1 MSNRPITLKIE
12 YHHSRANR
20 LNHKENAMNVIG
32 FDISKDTIDVT
43 LLRNSGQV
51 DYIKIANACEGFEKL
66 NDWIRSKRIRKIS
79 ISMETTGI
87 YYEEAADY
95 FSAIYQVFVINPLK
109 IKEYS
114 KSQFSH
120 TKTDKADSRLIAE
133 YTKRHLDKLTPF
145 RSSENPTLY
154 KLINLLQQLKE
165 QQKETKNRLHTAK
178 DIYIKSTHEAIIELL
193 EEKIDQ
199 TSKRIEGMIKQKE
212 SLNIEYQNLQT
223 IPAIGKETALILLRH
238 LTDKNFETANKFVA
252 FAGLS
257 PKIEQSGTSV
267 KKNGRL
273 SQYGHRQLKRALF
286 MPALV
291 AYRMNAFPQL
301 VSNLEAAKKPKMIII
316 VALMRKLAKI
326 AFYIHK
332 TKKPFDKARHQ
343 TV

>member
-1 MSNRPITLKIE
+1 
-12 YHHSRANR
+12 
-20 LNHKENAMNVIG
+20 MNVIG
-32 FDISKDTIDVT
+32 LDVSKDTIDAT
-43 LLRNSGQV
+43 LIKTKGSK
-51 DYIKIANACEGFEKL
+51 DYIKISNDTEGFENL
-66 NDWIRSKRIRKIS
+66 INWIKTKRIRKIA
-79 ISMETTGI
+79 ISMEATGI
-87 YYEEAADY
+87 YYEQAAEY
-95 FSAIYQVFVINPLK
+95 LSAIYTVYVINPLK
-109 IKEYS
+109 IKEYA

-120 TKTDKADSRLIAE
+120 TKTDKADSKLIAE
-133 YTKRHLDKLTPF
+133 FANRHLDKLTPF
-145 RSSENPTLY
+145 KPSENPILY
-154 KLINLLQQLKE
+154 KLVNLLQQLKE
-165 QQKETKNRLHTAK
+165 QQKETQNRLHTAK
-178 DIYIKSTHEAIIELL
+178 DIYIKSTHEEIIELL

-223 IPAIGKETALILLRH
+223 IPAIGKETAVILLRH

-267 KKNGRL
+267 NKKGRL
-273 SQYGHRQLKRALF
+273 SRYGHRQLKRALF

-301 VSNLEAAKKPKMIII
+301 VRNLESAKKPKMIII

>member
-1 MSNRPITLKIE
+1 
-12 YHHSRANR
+12 
-20 LNHKENAMNVIG
+20 MNVIG
-32 FDISKDTIDVT
+32 LDVSKDTIDAT
-43 LLRNSGQV
+43 LITTKGSK
-51 DYIKIANACEGFEKL
+51 DYIKISNNTEGFENL
-66 NDWIRSKRIRKIS
+66 INWIKTKRIRKIA
-79 ISMETTGI
+79 ISMEATGI
-87 YYEEAADY
+87 YYEQAAEY
-95 FSAIYQVFVINPLK
+95 LSELYTVYVINPLK
-109 IKEYS
+109 IKEYA

-120 TKTDKADSRLIAE
+120 TKTDKADSKLIAE
-133 YTKRHLDKLTPF
+133 FANRHLDKLTPF
-145 RSSENPTLY
+145 RPSENPTLY

-165 QQKETKNRLHTAK
+165 QQKETQNRLHTAK

-223 IPAIGKETALILLRH
+223 IPAIGKETAVILLRH

-326 AFYIHK
+326 TFYIHK
-332 TKKPFDKARHQ
+332 TKKSFDKERHQ

>member
-1 MSNRPITLKIE
+1 
-12 YHHSRANR
+12 
-20 LNHKENAMNVIG
+20 MNVIG
-32 FDISKDTIDVT
+32 LDVSKDTIDAT
-43 LLRNSGQV
+43 LITTKGSK
-51 DYIKIANACEGFEKL
+51 DYIKISNNTEGFENL
-66 NDWIRSKRIRKIS
+66 INWIKTKRIRKIA
-79 ISMETTGI
+79 ISMEATGI
-87 YYEEAADY
+87 YYEQAAEY
-95 FSAIYQVFVINPLK
+95 LSALYTVYVINPLK
-109 IKEYS
+109 IKEYA

-120 TKTDKADSRLIAE
+120 TKTDKADSKLIAE
-133 YTKRHLDKLTPF
+133 FANRHLDKLTSF
-145 RSSENPTLY
+145 RPSENPILY
-154 KLINLLQQLKE
+154 KLVNLLQQLKE
-165 QQKETKNRLHTAK
+165 QQKETQNRLHTAK

-199 TSKRIEGMIKQKE
+199 TSKRIDGMIKQKE

-223 IPAIGKETALILLRH
+223 IPAIGKETAVILLRH

-267 KKNGRL
+267 NKKGRL
-273 SQYGHRQLKRALF
+273 SRYGHRQLKRALF

>member
-1 MSNRPITLKIE
+1 
-12 YHHSRANR
+12 
-20 LNHKENAMNVIG
+20 MNVIG
-32 FDISKDTIDVT
+32 LDVSKDTIDAT
-43 LLRNSGQV
+43 LITTKGSKE
-51 DYIKIANACEGFEKL
+51 YIKISNNTKGFESL
-66 NDWIRSKRIRKIS
+66 INWIKTKRIRKIA
-79 ISMETTGI
+79 ISMEATGI
-87 YYEEAADY
+87 YYEQAAEY
-95 FSAIYQVFVINPLK
+95 LSALYTVYVINPLK
-109 IKEYS
+109 IKEYA

-120 TKTDKADSRLIAE
+120 TKTDKADSKLIAE
-133 YTKRHLDKLTPF
+133 FANRHLDKLTPF
-145 RSSENPTLY
+145 RPSENPILY
-154 KLINLLQQLKE
+154 KLVNLLQQLKE
-165 QQKETKNRLHTAK
+165 QQKETQNRLHTAK

-199 TSKRIEGMIKQKE
+199 TSKRIESMIKQKE

-223 IPAIGKETALILLRH
+223 IPAIGKETAVILLRH

-267 KKNGRL
+267 NKKGRL
-273 SQYGHRQLKRALF
+273 SRYGHRQLKRALF

>member
-1 MSNRPITLKIE
+1 
-12 YHHSRANR
+12 
-20 LNHKENAMNVIG
+20 MNVIG
-32 FDISKDTIDVT
+32 LDVSKDTIDAT
-43 LLRNSGQV
+43 LITTKGSK
-51 DYIKIANACEGFEKL
+51 DYIKISNSTDGFENL
-66 NDWIRSKRIRKIS
+66 INWIKTKRIRKIA
-79 ISMETTGI
+79 ISMEATGI
-87 YYEEAADY
+87 YYEPAAEY
-95 FSAIYQVFVINPLK
+95 LSALYTVYVINPLK
-109 IKEYS
+109 IKEYA

-120 TKTDKADSRLIAE
+120 TKTDKADSKLIAE
-133 YTKRHLDKLTPF
+133 FANRHLDKLTPF
-145 RSSENPTLY
+145 RPSENPTLY

-165 QQKETKNRLHTAK
+165 QQKETQNRLHTAK
-178 DIYIKSTHEAIIELL
+178 DIYIKSTHEAIIELI

-199 TSKRIEGMIKQKE
+199 TSKRIECMIKQKE

-223 IPAIGKETALILLRH
+223 IPAIGKETAVILLRH

-267 KKNGRL
+267 NKKGRL
-273 SQYGHRQLKRALF
+273 SRYGHRQLKRALF

>member
-1 MSNRPITLKIE
+1 
-12 YHHSRANR
+12 
-20 LNHKENAMNVIG
+20 MNVIG
-32 FDISKDTIDVT
+32 LDVSKDTIDAT
-43 LLRNSGQV
+43 LITTKGSKE
-51 DYIKIANACEGFEKL
+51 YIKISNNTEGFENL
-66 NDWIRSKRIRKIS
+66 INWIKTKRIRKIA
-79 ISMETTGI
+79 ISMEATGI
-87 YYEEAADY
+87 YYEKASEY
-95 FSAIYQVFVINPLK
+95 LSALYTVYVINPLK
-109 IKEYS
+109 IKEYA

-120 TKTDKADSRLIAE
+120 TKTDKADSKLIAE
-133 YTKRHLDKLTPF
+133 FAGRHLDKLTPF
-145 RSSENPTLY
+145 RPSENPTLC

-165 QQKETKNRLHTAK
+165 QQKETQNRLHTAK
-178 DIYIKSTHEAIIELL
+178 DIYIKSTHESIIELL

-199 TSKRIEGMIKQKE
+199 TSKRIEGMIKQKA

-223 IPAIGKETALILLRH
+223 IPAIGKETAVILLRH

-291 AYRMNAFPQL
+291 AYRMNVFPQL

>member
-1 MSNRPITLKIE
+1 
-12 YHHSRANR
+12 
-20 LNHKENAMNVIG
+20 MNVIG
-32 FDISKDTIDVT
+32 LDVSKDTMDAT
-43 LLRNSGQV
+43 LITTKGSK
-51 DYIKIANACEGFEKL
+51 DYIKIYNNTEGFENL
-66 NDWIRSKRIRKIS
+66 INWIKTKRIRKIA
-79 ISMETTGI
+79 ISMEATGI
-87 YYEEAADY
+87 YYEQAAEY
-95 FSAIYQVFVINPLK
+95 LSALYTVYVINPLK
-109 IKEYS
+109 IKEYA

-120 TKTDKADSRLIAE
+120 TKTDKSDSKLIAE
-133 YTKRHLDKLTPF
+133 FANQHLDKLTPF
-145 RSSENPTLY
+145 RPSENPTLY

-165 QQKETKNRLHTAK
+165 QQKETQNRLHTAK
-178 DIYIKSTHEAIIELL
+178 DIYIKSTHESIIELL

-223 IPAIGKETALILLRH
+223 IPAIGKETAVILLRH

-267 KKNGRL
+267 NKKGRL
-273 SQYGHRQLKRALF
+273 SRYGHRQLKRALF

>member
-1 MSNRPITLKIE
+1 
-12 YHHSRANR
+12 
-20 LNHKENAMNVIG
+20 MNVIG
-32 FDISKDTIDVT
+32 LDVSKDTIDAT
-43 LLRNSGQV
+43 LITTKGSK
-51 DYIKIANACEGFEKL
+51 DYIKISNNNEGFENL
-66 NDWIRSKRIRKIS
+66 INWIKTKRIRKIA
-79 ISMETTGI
+79 ISMEATGI
-87 YYEEAADY
+87 YYEQAAEY
-95 FSAIYQVFVINPLK
+95 LSVLYTVYVINPLK
-109 IKEYS
+109 IKEYA

-120 TKTDKADSRLIAE
+120 TKTDKADSKLIAE
-133 YTKRHLDKLTPF
+133 FANRHLDKLTSF
-145 RSSENPTLY
+145 RPSENPTLY

-165 QQKETKNRLHTAK
+165 QQKETQNRLHTAK

-199 TSKRIEGMIKQKE
+199 TSKRIEGMIKQKA

-223 IPAIGKETALILLRH
+223 IPAIGKETAVILLRH

-291 AYRMNAFPQL
+291 AYRMNVFPQL

>member
-1 MSNRPITLKIE
+1 
-12 YHHSRANR
+12 
-20 LNHKENAMNVIG
+20 MNVIG
-32 FDISKDTIDVT
+32 LDVSKDTIDAT
-43 LLRNSGQV
+43 LITNKGSE
-51 DYIKIANACEGFEKL
+51 DYIKISNNTEGFENL
-66 NDWIRSKRIRKIS
+66 INWIKTKRIRKIA
-79 ISMETTGI
+79 ISMEATGI
-87 YYEEAADY
+87 YYEQAAEY
-95 FSAIYQVFVINPLK
+95 LSVLYTVYVINPLK
-109 IKEYS
+109 IKEYA

-120 TKTDKADSRLIAE
+120 TKTDKADSKLIAE
-133 YTKRHLDKLTPF
+133 FANRHLDKLTSF
-145 RSSENPTLY
+145 RPSENPTLY

-165 QQKETKNRLHTAK
+165 QQKETQNRLHTAK

-223 IPAIGKETALILLRH
+223 IPAIGKETAVILLRH

-267 KKNGRL
+267 NKKGRL
-273 SQYGHRQLKRALF
+273 SRYGHRQLKRALF
-286 MPALV
+286 MPAIV

-301 VSNLEAAKKPKMIII
+301 VRNLEAAKKPKMIII

>member
-1 MSNRPITLKIE
+1 
-12 YHHSRANR
+12 
-20 LNHKENAMNVIG
+20 MNVIG
-32 FDISKDTIDVT
+32 LDVSKDTIDAT
-43 LLRNSGQV
+43 LITTKGNK
-51 DYIKIANACEGFEKL
+51 DYIKISNSTEGFENL
-66 NDWIRSKRIRKIS
+66 INWIKTKRIRKIA
-79 ISMETTGI
+79 ISMEATGI
-87 YYEEAADY
+87 YYEQAAEY
-95 FSAIYQVFVINPLK
+95 LSALYTVYVINPLK
-109 IKEYS
+109 IKEYA

-120 TKTDKADSRLIAE
+120 TKTDKADSKLIAE
-133 YTKRHLDKLTPF
+133 FANRHLDKLTPF
-145 RSSENPTLY
+145 RPSENPILY
-154 KLINLLQQLKE
+154 KLVNLLQQLKE
-165 QQKETKNRLHTAK
+165 QQKETQNRLYTAK

-223 IPAIGKETALILLRH
+223 IPAIGKETAVILLRH

-267 KKNGRL
+267 NKKGRL
-273 SQYGHRQLKRALF
+273 SRYGHRQLKRALF

-291 AYRMNAFPQL
+291 AYRMGAFPQL
-301 VSNLEAAKKPKMIII
+301 VRNLESAKKPKMIII

>member
-1 MSNRPITLKIE
+1 
-12 YHHSRANR
+12 
-20 LNHKENAMNVIG
+20 MNVIG
-32 FDISKDTIDVT
+32 LDVSKDTIDAT
-43 LLRNSGQV
+43 LITTKGSK
-51 DYIKIANACEGFEKL
+51 DYIKISNSTEGFENL
-66 NDWIRSKRIRKIS
+66 INWIKTKRIRKIA
-79 ISMETTGI
+79 ISMEATGI
-87 YYEEAADY
+87 YYEQAAEY
-95 FSAIYQVFVINPLK
+95 LSALYTIFVINPLK
-109 IKEYS
+109 IKEYA

-120 TKTDKADSRLIAE
+120 TKTDKADSKLIAE
-133 YTKRHLDKLTPF
+133 FANRHLDKLTSF
-145 RSSENPTLY
+145 RSSENPILY
-154 KLINLLQQLKE
+154 KLVNLLQQLKE
-165 QQKETKNRLHTAK
+165 QQKETLNRLHTAK

-223 IPAIGKETALILLRH
+223 IPAIGKETAVILLRH

-267 KKNGRL
+267 NKKGRL
-273 SQYGHRQLKRALF
+273 SRYGHRQLKRALF

-301 VSNLEAAKKPKMIII
+301 VRNLEAAKKPKMIII

-332 TKKPFDKARHQ
+332 TKNPFDKARHQ

>member
-1 MSNRPITLKIE
+1 
-12 YHHSRANR
+12 
-20 LNHKENAMNVIG
+20 MNVIG
-32 FDISKDTIDVT
+32 LDVSKDTIDAT
-43 LLRNSGQV
+43 LITTKGSKE
-51 DYIKIANACEGFEKL
+51 YIKISNNTEGFENL
-66 NDWIRSKRIRKIS
+66 INWIKTKRIRKIA
-79 ISMETTGI
+79 ISMEATGI
-87 YYEEAADY
+87 YYEQAAEY
-95 FSAIYQVFVINPLK
+95 LSVLYTIFVINPLK
-109 IKEYS
+109 IKEYA

-120 TKTDKADSRLIAE
+120 TKTDKADSKLIAE
-133 YTKRHLDKLTPF
+133 FTNRHLDKLTPF
-145 RSSENPTLY
+145 RPSENPILY

-165 QQKETKNRLHTAK
+165 QQKETQNRLHTAK
-178 DIYIKSTHEAIIELL
+178 DIYIKSTHESIIELL

-223 IPAIGKETALILLRH
+223 IPAIGKETAVILLRH

-267 KKNGRL
+267 NKKGRL
-273 SQYGHRQLKRALF
+273 SRYGHRQLKRALF

-291 AYRMNAFPQL
+291 AYRMNVFPQL

>member
-1 MSNRPITLKIE
+1 
-12 YHHSRANR
+12 
-20 LNHKENAMNVIG
+20 MNVIG
-32 FDISKDTIDVT
+32 LDVSKDTIDAT
-43 LLRNSGQV
+43 LITTKGSK
-51 DYIKIANACEGFEKL
+51 DYIKISNNNEGFENL
-66 NDWIRSKRIRKIS
+66 INWIKTKRIRKIA
-79 ISMETTGI
+79 ISMEATGI
-87 YYEEAADY
+87 YYEQAAEY
-95 FSAIYQVFVINPLK
+95 LSVLYTVYVINPLK
-109 IKEYS
+109 IKEYA

-120 TKTDKADSRLIAE
+120 TKTDKADSKLIAE
-133 YTKRHLDKLTPF
+133 FANRHLDKLTSF
-145 RSSENPTLY
+145 RPSENPTLY

-165 QQKETKNRLHTAK
+165 QQKETQNRLHTAK

-223 IPAIGKETALILLRH
+223 IPAIGKETAVILLRH

-267 KKNGRL
+267 NKKGRL
-273 SQYGHRQLKRALF
+273 SRYGHRQLKRALF
-286 MPALV
+286 MPAIV

-301 VSNLEAAKKPKMIII
+301 VRNLEAARKPKMIII

>member
-1 MSNRPITLKIE
+1 
-12 YHHSRANR
+12 
-20 LNHKENAMNVIG
+20 MNVIG
-32 FDISKDTIDVT
+32 LDVSKDTIDAT
-43 LLRNSGQV
+43 LITTKGSK
-51 DYIKIANACEGFEKL
+51 DYIKISNNIQGFENL
-66 NDWIRSKRIRKIS
+66 INWIKTKRIRKIA
-79 ISMETTGI
+79 ISMEATGI
-87 YYEEAADY
+87 YYEQAAEY
-95 FSAIYQVFVINPLK
+95 LSALYTIFVINPLK
-109 IKEYS
+109 IKEYA
-114 KSQFSH
+114 KSQFSN
-120 TKTDKADSRLIAE
+120 TKTDKADSKLIAE
-133 YTKRHLDKLTPF
+133 FANRHLDKLTPF
-145 RSSENPTLY
+145 RPSENPTLY

-165 QQKETKNRLHTAK
+165 QQKETQNRLHTAK

-223 IPAIGKETALILLRH
+223 IPAIGKETAVILLRH

-291 AYRMNAFPQL
+291 AYRMNVFPQL

-316 VALMRKLAKI
+316 VALMRKLAKM

>member
-1 MSNRPITLKIE
+1 
-12 YHHSRANR
+12 
-20 LNHKENAMNVIG
+20 MNVIG
-32 FDISKDTIDVT
+32 LDVSKDTIDAT
-43 LLRNSGQV
+43 LITNKGSE
-51 DYIKIANACEGFEKL
+51 DYIKISNNTEGFENL
-66 NDWIRSKRIRKIS
+66 INWIKTKRIRKIA
-79 ISMETTGI
+79 ISMEATGI
-87 YYEEAADY
+87 YYEKASEY
-95 FSAIYQVFVINPLK
+95 LSALYTVYVINPLK
-109 IKEYS
+109 IKEYA
-114 KSQFSH
+114 KSQFRH
-120 TKTDKADSRLIAE
+120 TKTDKADSKLIAE
-133 YTKRHLDKLTPF
+133 FAGRHLDKLTPF
-145 RSSENPTLY
+145 RPSENPTLC

-165 QQKETKNRLHTAK
+165 QQKETQNRLHTAK

-199 TSKRIEGMIKQKE
+199 TSKRIEGMIKQKA

-223 IPAIGKETALILLRH
+223 IPAIGKETAVILLRH

>member
-1 MSNRPITLKIE
+1 
-12 YHHSRANR
+12 
-20 LNHKENAMNVIG
+20 MNVIG
-32 FDISKDTIDVT
+32 LDVSKDTIDAT
-43 LLRNSGQV
+43 LIKTKGSK
-51 DYIKIANACEGFEKL
+51 DYIKISNSTEGFENL
-66 NDWIRSKRIRKIS
+66 INWINTTRIRKIA
-79 ISMETTGI
+79 ISMEATGI
-87 YYEEAADY
+87 YYEQAAEY
-95 FSAIYQVFVINPLK
+95 LSALYTVYVINPLK
-109 IKEYS
+109 IKEYA
-114 KSQFSH
+114 KSQFSN
-120 TKTDKADSRLIAE
+120 TKTDKADSKLIAE
-133 YTKRHLDKLTPF
+133 FASRHLDKLTSF
-145 RSSENPTLY
+145 RPSENPILY

-165 QQKETKNRLHTAK
+165 QQKETQNRLHTAK

-199 TSKRIEGMIKQKE
+199 TSKRIDGMIKQKE

-223 IPAIGKETALILLRH
+223 IPAIGKETAVILLRH

-267 KKNGRL
+267 NKKGRL
-273 SQYGHRQLKRALF
+273 SRYGHRQLKRALF

>member
-1 MSNRPITLKIE
+1 
-12 YHHSRANR
+12 
-20 LNHKENAMNVIG
+20 MNVIG
-32 FDISKDTIDVT
+32 LDVSKDTIDAT
-43 LLRNSGQV
+43 LITTKGSK
-51 DYIKIANACEGFEKL
+51 DYIKISNNTKGFENL
-66 NDWIRSKRIRKIS
+66 INWIKTKRIRKIA
-79 ISMETTGI
+79 ISMEATGI
-87 YYEEAADY
+87 YYEQAAEY
-95 FSAIYQVFVINPLK
+95 LSALYTIFVINPLK
-109 IKEYS
+109 IKEYA

-120 TKTDKADSRLIAE
+120 TKTDKADSKLIAE
-133 YTKRHLDKLTPF
+133 FANRHLDKLTPF
-145 RSSENPTLY
+145 RPSENPILY
-154 KLINLLQQLKE
+154 KLVNLLQQLKE
-165 QQKETKNRLHTAK
+165 QQKETQNRLHTAK

-199 TSKRIEGMIKQKE
+199 TSKRIEVMIKQKE

-223 IPAIGKETALILLRH
+223 IPAIGKETAVILLRH

-267 KKNGRL
+267 YKKGRL
-273 SQYGHRQLKRALF
+273 SIYGHRQLKRALF

-301 VSNLEAAKKPKMIII
+301 VRNLEAAKKPKMIII

>member
-1 MSNRPITLKIE
+1 
-12 YHHSRANR
+12 
-20 LNHKENAMNVIG
+20 MNVIG
-32 FDISKDTIDVT
+32 LDVSKDTIDAT
-43 LLRNSGQV
+43 LITTKGSKE
-51 DYIKIANACEGFEKL
+51 YIKISNNTEGFENL
-66 NDWIRSKRIRKIS
+66 INWIKTKRIRKIA
-79 ISMETTGI
+79 ISMEATGI
-87 YYEEAADY
+87 YYEQAAEY
-95 FSAIYQVFVINPLK
+95 LSVLYTIFVINPLK
-109 IKEYS
+109 IKEYA

-120 TKTDKADSRLIAE
+120 TKTDKADSKLIAE
-133 YTKRHLDKLTPF
+133 FTNRHLDKLTPF
-145 RSSENPTLY
+145 RPSENPILY

-165 QQKETKNRLHTAK
+165 QQKETQNRLHTAK

-223 IPAIGKETALILLRH
+223 IPAIGKETAVILLRH

-267 KKNGRL
+267 NKKGRL
-273 SQYGHRQLKRALF
+273 SRYGHRQLKRALF

-291 AYRMNAFPQL
+291 AYRMNVFPQL

>member
-1 MSNRPITLKIE
+1 
-12 YHHSRANR
+12 
-20 LNHKENAMNVIG
+20 MNVIG
-32 FDISKDTIDVT
+32 LDVSKDTIDAT
-43 LLRNSGQV
+43 LITVKGGQ
-51 DYIKIANACEGFEKL
+51 DYIKISNNTEGFENLINFIKT
-66 NDWIRSKRIRKIS
+66 KRIRKIA
-79 ISMETTGI
+79 ISMEATGI
-87 YYEEAADY
+87 YYEQAAEY
-95 FSAIYQVFVINPLK
+95 LSALYTVYVINPLK
-109 IKEYS
+109 IKEYA

-120 TKTDKADSRLIAE
+120 TKTDKADSKLIAE
-133 YTKRHLDKLTPF
+133 FANRHLDKLTSF
-145 RSSENPTLY
+145 RPSENPTLY

-165 QQKETKNRLHTAK
+165 QQKETQNRLHTAK

-199 TSKRIEGMIKQKE
+199 TSKRIEVMIKQKE

-223 IPAIGKETALILLRH
+223 IPAIGKETAVILLRH

-267 KKNGRL
+267 NKKGRL
-273 SQYGHRQLKRALF
+273 SRYGHRQLKRALF

>member
-1 MSNRPITLKIE
+1 
-12 YHHSRANR
+12 
-20 LNHKENAMNVIG
+20 MNVIG
-32 FDISKDTIDVT
+32 LDVSKDTIDAT
-43 LLRNSGQV
+43 LIKTKGSK
-51 DYIKIANACEGFEKL
+51 DYIKISNDTEGFENL
-66 NDWIRSKRIRKIS
+66 INWIKTKRIRKIA
-79 ISMETTGI
+79 ISMEATGI
-87 YYEEAADY
+87 YYEQAAEY
-95 FSAIYQVFVINPLK
+95 LSALYTVYVINPLK
-109 IKEYS
+109 IKEYA

-120 TKTDKADSRLIAE
+120 TKTDKADSKLIAE
-133 YTKRHLDKLTPF
+133 FANRHLDKLTPF
-145 RSSENPTLY
+145 RPSENPTLY

-165 QQKETKNRLHTAK
+165 QQKETQNRLHNAK

-199 TSKRIEGMIKQKE
+199 TSKLIEGMIKQKE

-223 IPAIGKETALILLRH
+223 IPAIGKETAVILLRH

-267 KKNGRL
+267 NKKGRL
-273 SQYGHRQLKRALF
+273 SRYGHRQLKRALF

-301 VSNLEAAKKPKMIII
+301 VRNLEAAKKPKMIII

>member
-1 MSNRPITLKIE
+1 
-12 YHHSRANR
+12 
-20 LNHKENAMNVIG
+20 MNVIG
-32 FDISKDTIDVT
+32 LDVSKDTIDAT
-43 LLRNSGQV
+43 LITTKGSK
-51 DYIKIANACEGFEKL
+51 DYIKISNNIQGFENL
-66 NDWIRSKRIRKIS
+66 INWIKTKRIRKIA
-79 ISMETTGI
+79 ISMEATGI
-87 YYEEAADY
+87 YYEQAAEY
-95 FSAIYQVFVINPLK
+95 LSALYTVYVINPLK
-109 IKEYS
+109 IKEYA
-114 KSQFSH
+114 KSQFSN
-120 TKTDKADSRLIAE
+120 TKTDKADSKLIAE
-133 YTKRHLDKLTPF
+133 FANRHLDKLTPF
-145 RSSENPTLY
+145 RPSENPTLY

-165 QQKETKNRLHTAK
+165 QQKETQNRLHTAK

-223 IPAIGKETALILLRH
+223 IPAIGKETAVILLRH

-267 KKNGRL
+267 NKKGRL
-273 SQYGHRQLKRALF
+273 SRYGHRQLKRALF

>member
-1 MSNRPITLKIE
+1 
-12 YHHSRANR
+12 
-20 LNHKENAMNVIG
+20 MNVIG
-32 FDISKDTIDVT
+32 LDVSKDTIDAT
-43 LLRNSGQV
+43 LITTKGSK
-51 DYIKIANACEGFEKL
+51 DYIKISNNNEGFENL
-66 NDWIRSKRIRKIS
+66 INWIKTKRIRKIA
-79 ISMETTGI
+79 ISMEATGI
-87 YYEEAADY
+87 YYEQAAEY
-95 FSAIYQVFVINPLK
+95 LSVLYTVYVINPLK
-109 IKEYS
+109 IKEYA

-120 TKTDKADSRLIAE
+120 TKTDKADSKLIAE
-133 YTKRHLDKLTPF
+133 FANRHLDKLTSF
-145 RSSENPTLY
+145 RPSENPTLY

-165 QQKETKNRLHTAK
+165 QQKETQNRLHTAK

-199 TSKRIEGMIKQKE
+199 TSKRIEGMIKQKA

-223 IPAIGKETALILLRH
+223 IPAIGKETAVILLRH

-291 AYRMNAFPQL
+291 AYRMNVFPQL
-301 VSNLEAAKKPKMIII
+301 VSNLESAKKPKMIII

>member
-1 MSNRPITLKIE
+1 
-12 YHHSRANR
+12 
-20 LNHKENAMNVIG
+20 MNVIG
-32 FDISKDTIDVT
+32 LDVSKDTIDAT
-43 LLRNSGQV
+43 LITAKGSK
-51 DYIKIANACEGFEKL
+51 DYIKISNSIDGFENL
-66 NDWIRSKRIRKIS
+66 INWIKTKRIRKIA
-79 ISMETTGI
+79 ISMEATGI
-87 YYEEAADY
+87 YYEQAAEY
-95 FSAIYQVFVINPLK
+95 LSALYTVYVINPLK
-109 IKEYS
+109 IKEYA

-120 TKTDKADSRLIAE
+120 TKTDKADSELIAE
-133 YTKRHLDKLTPF
+133 FTNRHLDKLTPF
-145 RSSENPTLY
+145 RPSENPILY
-154 KLINLLQQLKE
+154 KLVNLLQQLKE
-165 QQKETKNRLHTAK
+165 QQKETQNRLHTAK

-223 IPAIGKETALILLRH
+223 IPAIGKETAVILLRH

-267 KKNGRL
+267 NKKGRL
-273 SQYGHRQLKRALF
+273 SRYGHRQLKRALF

-301 VSNLEAAKKPKMIII
+301 VRNLEAAKKPKMIII

>member
-1 MSNRPITLKIE
+1 
-12 YHHSRANR
+12 
-20 LNHKENAMNVIG
+20 MNVIG
-32 FDISKDTIDVT
+32 LDVSKDTIDAT
-43 LLRNSGQV
+43 LITTKGSK
-51 DYIKIANACEGFEKL
+51 DYIKISNSIDGFENL
-66 NDWIRSKRIRKIS
+66 INWIKTKRIRKIA
-79 ISMETTGI
+79 ISMEATGI
-87 YYEEAADY
+87 YYEQAAEY
-95 FSAIYQVFVINPLK
+95 LSALYTVYVINPLK
-109 IKEYS
+109 IREYA

-120 TKTDKADSRLIAE
+120 TKTDKADSKLIAE
-133 YTKRHLDKLTPF
+133 FANRHLDKLTSF
-145 RSSENPTLY
+145 RPSENPILY
-154 KLINLLQQLKE
+154 KLINLLQQLKD
-165 QQKETKNRLHTAK
+165 QQKETQNRLHTAQ

-223 IPAIGKETALILLRH
+223 IPAIGKETAVILLRH

-267 KKNGRL
+267 NKKGRL
-273 SQYGHRQLKRALF
+273 SRYGHRQLKRALF

-301 VSNLEAAKKPKMIII
+301 VRNLEAAKKPKMIII

>member
-1 MSNRPITLKIE
+1 
-12 YHHSRANR
+12 
-20 LNHKENAMNVIG
+20 MNVIG
-32 FDISKDTIDVT
+32 LDVSKDTMDAT
-43 LLRNSGQV
+43 LITTKGSK
-51 DYIKIANACEGFEKL
+51 DYIKISNNTEGFENL
-66 NDWIRSKRIRKIS
+66 INWIKTKRIRKIA
-79 ISMETTGI
+79 ISMEATGI
-87 YYEEAADY
+87 YYEQAAEY
-95 FSAIYQVFVINPLK
+95 LNALYTVYVINPLK
-109 IKEYS
+109 IKEYA

-120 TKTDKADSRLIAE
+120 TKTDKADSKLIAE
-133 YTKRHLDKLTPF
+133 FTNRHLDKLTPF
-145 RSSENPTLY
+145 RPSENPILY
-154 KLINLLQQLKE
+154 KLVNLLQQLKE
-165 QQKETKNRLHTAK
+165 QQKETQNRLHTAK

-199 TSKRIEGMIKQKE
+199 TSKRIEGMIKKKE

-223 IPAIGKETALILLRH
+223 IPAIGKETAVILLRH

-267 KKNGRL
+267 NKKGRL
-273 SQYGHRQLKRALF
+273 SRYGHRQLKRALF

-332 TKKPFDKARHQ
+332 TKKTFDKARHQ

>member
-1 MSNRPITLKIE
+1 
-12 YHHSRANR
+12 
-20 LNHKENAMNVIG
+20 MNVIG
-32 FDISKDTIDVT
+32 LDVSKDTIDAT
-43 LLRNSGQV
+43 LITTKGSKE
-51 DYIKIANACEGFEKL
+51 YIKISNNTEGFENL
-66 NDWIRSKRIRKIS
+66 INWIKTKRIRKIA
-79 ISMETTGI
+79 ISMEATGI
-87 YYEEAADY
+87 YYEQAAEY
-95 FSAIYQVFVINPLK
+95 LSALYTIFVINPLK
-109 IKEYS
+109 IKEYA

-120 TKTDKADSRLIAE
+120 TKTDKADSKLIAE
-133 YTKRHLDKLTPF
+133 FANRHLDKLTSF
-145 RSSENPTLY
+145 RPSENPILY
-154 KLINLLQQLKE
+154 KLINLLQQLKD
-165 QQKETKNRLHTAK
+165 QQKETQNRLHTAK

-223 IPAIGKETALILLRH
+223 IPAIGKETAVILLRH

-267 KKNGRL
+267 NKKGRL
-273 SQYGHRQLKRALF
+273 SRYGHRQLKRALF

-291 AYRMNAFPQL
+291 AYRMNVFPQL

>member
-1 MSNRPITLKIE
+1 
-12 YHHSRANR
+12 
-20 LNHKENAMNVIG
+20 MNVIG
-32 FDISKDTIDVT
+32 LDVSKDTIDAT
-43 LLRNSGQV
+43 LITTKAIK
-51 DYIKIANACEGFEKL
+51 DYIKISNNTEGFENL
-66 NDWIRSKRIRKIS
+66 INWIKTKRIRKIA
-79 ISMETTGI
+79 ISMEATGI
-87 YYEEAADY
+87 YYEQAAEY
-95 FSAIYQVFVINPLK
+95 LSALYTVYVINPLK
-109 IKEYS
+109 IKEYA

-120 TKTDKADSRLIAE
+120 TKTDKADSKLIAE
-133 YTKRHLDKLTPF
+133 FANRHLDKMTPF
-145 RSSENPTLY
+145 RSSENPILY
-154 KLINLLQQLKE
+154 KLVNLLQQLKE
-165 QQKETKNRLHTAK
+165 QQKETQNRLHTAK

-223 IPAIGKETALILLRH
+223 IPAIGKETAVILLRH

-267 KKNGRL
+267 NKKGRL
-273 SQYGHRQLKRALF
+273 SRYGHRQLKRALF

-332 TKKPFDKARHQ
+332 TKNPFDKARHQ
-343 TV
+343 MV

>member
-1 MSNRPITLKIE
+1 
-12 YHHSRANR
+12 
-20 LNHKENAMNVIG
+20 MNVIG
-32 FDISKDTIDVT
+32 LDVSKDTMDAT
-43 LLRNSGQV
+43 LITTKGSK
-51 DYIKIANACEGFEKL
+51 DYIKISNSTEGFENL
-66 NDWIRSKRIRKIS
+66 INWIKTKRIRKIA
-79 ISMETTGI
+79 ISMEATGI
-87 YYEEAADY
+87 YYEQAAEY
-95 FSAIYQVFVINPLK
+95 LSALYTVYVINPLK
-109 IKEYS
+109 IKEYA

-120 TKTDKADSRLIAE
+120 TKTDKSDSKLIAE
-133 YTKRHLDKLTPF
+133 FANQHLDKLTPF
-145 RSSENPTLY
+145 RPSENPTLY

-165 QQKETKNRLHTAK
+165 QQKETQNRLHTAK
-178 DIYIKSTHEAIIELL
+178 DIYIKSTHESIIELL

-223 IPAIGKETALILLRH
+223 IPAIGKETAVILLRH

-267 KKNGRL
+267 NKKGRL
-273 SQYGHRQLKRALF
+273 SRYGHRQLKRALF

-316 VALMRKLAKI
+316 VALMRKLAKM

-332 TKKPFDKARHQ
+332 TKKSFDKARHQ

>member
-1 MSNRPITLKIE
+1 MKNNKIV
-12 YHHSRANR
+12 N
-20 LNHKENAMNVIG
+20 II
-32 FDISKDTIDVT
+32 ISLI
-43 LLRNSGQV
+43 
-51 DYIKIANACEGFEKL
+51 
-66 NDWIRSKRIRKIS
+66 
-79 ISMETTGI
+79 
-87 YYEEAADY
+87 
-95 FSAIYQVFVINPLK
+95 VFVILLVIIILSNMNKEKVSFLEYISKNITKPFVNYKTFKENEQMADLDGVKYQELK
-109 IKEYS
+109 
-114 KSQFSH
+114 
-120 TKTDKADSRLIAE
+120 DK
-133 YTKRHLDKLTPF
+133 
-145 RSSENPTLY
+145 
-154 KLINLLQQLKE
+154 LKE
-165 QQKETKNRLHTAK
+165 QQKETQNRLHTAK

-223 IPAIGKETALILLRH
+223 IPAIGKETAVILLRH

-267 KKNGRL
+267 NKKGRL
-273 SQYGHRQLKRALF
+273 SRYGHRQLKRALF
-286 MPALV
+286 MPAIV

-301 VSNLEAAKKPKMIII
+301 VRNLEAAKKPKMIII